1 MTARKIFGVLSG
13 IAFGGLLVPQAAQ
26 ALPAFAAQTG
36 QTCTACHIGGFGPQL
51 TPLGR
56 AFKIGGYT
64 QTGGDGLRA
73 TIPLSAMALGSF
85 TNTASAVPADQV
97 ATGYRANNNL
107 NLDQA
112 SLFIAGNIGD
122 HSGAMMQITG
132 GNNFA
137 AWKLDNS
144 DIRPFTTAFDVG
156 DKELRIGFTLN
167 NNPTVQDPYNSTY
180 AWGYPYVAPGLAPTP
195 AGQTMLAG
203 ALSTNSIGY
212 TGYLWWDKSLYL
224 EAGVYQTQSPWLLK
238 AGGNDFSIGSTAG
251 AAPYLRA
258 AYEWNWGD
266 NSAHAGALFM
276 QSNVSPV
283 SGVRQTDPSFGH
295 DTYTDTSLDAGY
307 QYLGNGTHI
316 FTVDAIYTHEQQALN
331 GSAAAFNAANAT
343 SFGSKYSLDQFR
355 INGSYWYNNTYGLTL
370 NYQRV
375 WGSANPVLYAPGE
388 FTGSAASRPGTDA
401 YVVEVD
407 WVPFGKDDSWAAPLA
422 NLKLGVQYIGYV
434 RYNGGTAAYDGVTG
448 RSASNNNTVYAFA
461 WLAF

>member
-73 TIPLSAMALGSF
+73 KIPLSAMALGSF

-224 EAGVYQTQSPWLLK
+224 EAGVYQTQKPV
-238 AGGNDFSIGSTAG
+238 AAEGRRQRFQHRQHGGC
-251 AAPYLRA
+251 R
-258 AYEWNWGD
+258 
-266 NSAHAGALFM
+266 
-276 QSNVSPV
+276 PV
-283 SGVRQTDPSFGH
+283 S
-295 DTYTDTSLDAGY
+295 AG
-307 QYLGNGTHI
+307 
-316 FTVDAIYTHEQQALN
+316 
-331 GSAAAFNAANAT
+331 
-343 SFGSKYSLDQFR
+343 R
-355 INGSYWYNNTYGLTL
+355 I
-370 NYQRV
+370 
-375 WGSANPVLYAPGE
+375 
-388 FTGSAASRPGTDA
+388 
-401 YVVEVD
+401 
-407 WVPFGKDDSWAAPLA
+407 
-422 NLKLGVQYIGYV
+422 
-434 RYNGGTAAYDGVTG
+434 
-448 RSASNNNTVYAFA
+448 
-461 WLAF
+461 